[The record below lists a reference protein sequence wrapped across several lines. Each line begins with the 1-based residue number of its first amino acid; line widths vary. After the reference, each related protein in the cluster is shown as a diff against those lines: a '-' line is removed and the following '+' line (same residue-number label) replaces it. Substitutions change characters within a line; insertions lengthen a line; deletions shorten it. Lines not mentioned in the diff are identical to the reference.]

1 MIFNTSL
8 NSDPGEPKSMKEALS
23 GPNSKEWEKSIRNEI
38 ENFLKRKAWKK
49 VLREKV
55 LREKNRKLITT
66 KWIFKK
72 KDLQDGTIK
81 LKSRVVSRGFMQ
93 IPGVDY
99 TESFSP
105 VATDMTIRL
114 IIGLFLYYNKML
126 PKEKWQLELFDVEAA
141 FLNSDVE
148 NETYIE
154 WPEGV
159 IELGYATKEDKE
171 KYCILLN
178 KAMYG
183 NIDAPLC
190 WMKTF
195 SKYLTEVMNF
205 IQSKADPCVFI
216 KRDENGKLLII
227 LAVYVDDTLIIGSK
241 DQVEKVY
248 QQLKEKFVIE
258 ILGALNKHLGIRWT
272 WTKYNTTE
280 IGLKAKMITLADDII
295 NDYKEAS
302 GKEPKISST
311 PGYPGKYLQKNE
323 DEIVKL
329 DAYRSIVGKLIYYMT
344 KIRPDLSNAVR
355 DLSAHLT
362 NPGKEHWK
370 ALDRCVGYVK
380 TTKLEGI
387 YLKRPRSLQS
397 ISYTDADYAKD
408 EKDRKSISGR
418 LNTVGGMITGWS
430 SKKQNTVS
438 LSSTE
443 AEYQA
448 LSECSQK
455 AMFTRNLNE

>member
-1 MIFNTSL
+1 
-8 NSDPGEPKSMKEALS
+8 
-23 GPNSKEWEKSIRNEI
+23 
-38 ENFLKRKAWKK
+38 
-49 VLREKV
+49 
-55 LREKNRKLITT
+55 
-66 KWIFKK
+66 
-72 KDLQDGTIK
+72 
-81 LKSRVVSRGFMQ
+81 
-93 IPGVDY
+93 
-99 TESFSP
+99 
-105 VATDMTIRL
+105 
-114 IIGLFLYYNKML
+114 
-126 PKEKWQLELFDVEAA
+126 
-141 FLNSDVE
+141 
-148 NETYIE
+148 
-154 WPEGV
+154 
-159 IELGYATKEDKE
+159 
-171 KYCILLN
+171 
-178 KAMYG
+178 
-183 NIDAPLC
+183 
-190 WMKTF
+190 
-195 SKYLTEVMNF
+195 MNF

-448 LSECSQK
+448 LSECAQE
-455 AMFTRNLNE
+455 AMFTRNLIEEITNEPQPPAIIYEDNLGAIFLSKNSQVSARTKHIDVRHHFIRDLIKDKKLIVRFIKSEDNPSDIMTKNVNRESYLKHVDNILKGNLPCWREDVKSTLINTTTEYEAD